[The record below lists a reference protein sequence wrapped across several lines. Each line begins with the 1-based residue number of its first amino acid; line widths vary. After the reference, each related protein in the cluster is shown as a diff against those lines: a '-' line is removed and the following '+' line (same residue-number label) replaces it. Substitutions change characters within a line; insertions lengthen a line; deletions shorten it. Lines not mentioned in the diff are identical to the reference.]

1 MSLFFVYYPIL
12 FIRQKEGS
20 KGNLG
25 SLYHKTK
32 MSTSTYTFDNYSVI
46 LSFDGDRNIYIKLTD
61 KVNFMV
67 YEANLTGSD
76 FPKDLFGPS
85 MADRFTIMSKCFGQ
99 EKAYSV
105 ATSIING
112 SIKIKFTGV
121 FDNFLRIGFDIYLKE
136 KILSNDGQLTMNF
149 NRIEQRQEL
158 INQSLVERCETLD
171 KRCNALEAQLEKQS
185 KEFYQILDQLDVIL
199 FPASTIGCQS
209 QFPIAMPKISCESL
223 DINQAAM
230 GQLRF
235 ENLSSF
241 YKLRRLIIR
250 NFSLPNLER
259 MKNYIVTDL
268 ELHSS
273 CKSFTS
279 LKGFDNLPNLTSLT
293 IINATGL
300 TNVVAKL
307 KSAPHKIKTFKF
319 QGCGGI
325 NVVEMQ
331 TYCQENKF
339 FVAFS

>member
-1 MSLFFVYYPIL
+1 
-12 FIRQKEGS
+12 
-20 KGNLG
+20 
-25 SLYHKTK
+25 

-85 MADRFTIMSKCFGQ
+85 MSDRFTIMSKCFGQ

-185 KEFYQILDQLDVIL
+185 KEFYSILDQLDVLL
-199 FPASTIGCQS
+199 FPTNQISCQT
-209 QFPIAMPKISCESL
+209 QFPLAMPKISSETLEINSL
-223 DINQAAM
+223 HFGYM
-230 GQLRF
+230 RF
-235 ENLSSF
+235 ENLCKF
-241 YKLRRLIIR
+241 YQLKKLVIRQFYNVANDLTRLS
-250 NFSLPNLER
+250 N
-259 MKNYIVTDL
+259 KTVTDL
-268 ELHSS
+268 ELF
-273 CKSFTS
+273 CEGQGTFTS
-279 LKGFDNLPNLTSLT
+279 LKGIENFPNLTSLT
-293 IINATGL
+293 VSGAPGL
-300 TNVVAKL
+300 TNVVASL
-307 KSAPHKIKTFKF
+307 KSVPHKIKTFKF

>member
-1 MSLFFVYYPIL
+1 
-12 FIRQKEGS
+12 
-20 KGNLG
+20 
-25 SLYHKTK
+25 

-158 INQSLVERCETLD
+158 INQSLIERCETLD

-185 KEFYQILDQLDVIL
+185 KEFYSILDQLDVLL
-199 FPASTIGCQS
+199 FPTNQISCQT
-209 QFPIAMPKISCESL
+209 QFPLAMPKISSETL
-223 DINQAAM
+223 EINSQHFGYM
-230 GQLRF
+230 RF
-235 ENLSSF
+235 ENLSKF
-241 YKLRRLIIR
+241 YQLKKLVIRQFYNVANDLTRLS
-250 NFSLPNLER
+250 N
-259 MKNYIVTDL
+259 KTVTDL
-268 ELHSS
+268 ELF
-273 CKSFTS
+273 CEGQGTFTS
-279 LKGFDNLPNLTSLT
+279 LKGLKNFPNLTSLT
-293 IINATGL
+293 VVSAPGL
-300 TNVVAKL
+300 TNVVAML
-307 KSAPHKIKTFKF
+307 KSAPHNIKTFKF
-319 QGCGGI
+319 QSCAGI